1 MDNSMLRS
9 TNDPIV
15 KRFFEKLSDA
25 MGIYV
30 CSYDYCGK
38 LINDFTGNEAEIA
51 ILDEIVSG
59 ELRHQ
64 MFQRLTLDSIE
75 DQII

>member
-30 CSYDYCGK
+30 
-38 LINDFTGNEAEIA
+38 
-51 ILDEIVSG
+51 
-59 ELRHQ
+59 
-64 MFQRLTLDSIE
+64 
-75 DQII
+75 

>member
-1 MDNSMLRS
+1 MATDKGHGFMESSMLRS

-30 CSYDYCGK
+30 CSYAY
-38 LINDFTGNEAEIA
+38 
-51 ILDEIVSG
+51 
-59 ELRHQ
+59 Q
-64 MFQRLTLDSIE
+64 
-75 DQII
+75 

>member
-1 MDNSMLRS
+1 MATDKGHGFMESSMLRS

-38 LINDFTGNEAEIA
+38 LINDFTGNETEIA
-51 ILDEIVSG
+51 IRDEIVSR
-59 ELRHQ
+59 ELHNV
-64 MFQRLTLDSIE
+64 LI
-75 DQII
+75 